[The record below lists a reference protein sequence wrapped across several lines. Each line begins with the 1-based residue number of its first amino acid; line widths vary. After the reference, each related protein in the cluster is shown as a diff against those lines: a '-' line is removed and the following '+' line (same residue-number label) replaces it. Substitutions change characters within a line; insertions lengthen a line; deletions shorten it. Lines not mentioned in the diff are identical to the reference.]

1 MEEEQGE
8 GDWLVIKKVKV
19 KVVWKNRE
27 GKRESQDSSEGL
39 VGTDPSFFF
48 FHEQEQDGNF
58 EGKAHLCSVAG

>member
-1 MEEEQGE
+1 
-8 GDWLVIKKVKV
+8 VKV
-19 KVVWKNRE
+19 KVVLKNRE